1 MGLKTQEEEEEGE
14 EEGARIP
21 LIRSRVASPR
31 MGVVDQVQGQKDGRT
46 QGQQGVIMVE
56 LD

>member
-1 MGLKTQEEEEEGE
+1 MGLKTQEEEEEE
-14 EEGARIP
+14 EEGSRIP
-21 LIRSRVASPR
+21 LIRSRVASTR
-31 MGVVDQVQGQKDGRT
+31 TGVVDQVQGQKDGRT